1 MTAVGMLSFTPAALL
16 VGGLVSLVGMAVI
29 AYGRKAD
36 RLAAVVG
43 GAILTVFPMFV
54 ASPLVM
60 AFVGAAILAG
70 IYFFPE

>member
-1 MTAVGMLSFTPAALL
+1 MLNFSPGALL
-16 VGGLVSLVGMAVI
+16 VGGMVSLVGMAAI
-29 AYGRKAD
+29 AYGRKAG
-36 RLAAVVG
+36 RLGAVIG

-60 AFVGAAILAG
+60 ALGGAAVLAG

>member
-1 MTAVGMLSFTPAALL
+1 MLNFSPGALL
-16 VGGLVSLVGMAVI
+16 VGGFVSLVGMAAI
-29 AYGRKAD
+29 AYGRKSD
-36 RLAAVVG
+36 RLAPVVG

-60 AFVGAAILAG
+60 ALIGAAVVAG